1 MSKVLIVEDEVKIA
15 QLLTDYLAQSNLE
28 TVMVHDG
35 NAVLDLVHNQAFDI
49 ILLDLMLPG
58 KDGITLC
65 KEIRRFSAVPII
77 MVTARVDEIDRLIGL
92 ELGADDYICKPFS
105 PREVVARVKA
115 VLRRTQSPVSSR
127 QSLEGS
133 VSDTNTA
140 NSKCKIVELD
150 PDKYQARVFDTPVE
164 LTAIE
169 FNLLQILAKEPGRIY
184 SRSQLINHVYQDH
197 RVVSERTID
206 SHIKKLRR
214 KLNDIKPDME
224 LVQSV
229 YSVGYK
235 LVI

>member
-1 MSKVLIVEDEVKIA
+1 MSKVLIVEDEIKIA
-15 QLLTDYLAQSNLE
+15 QLLTDYLVQSNLD

-35 NAVLDLVHNQAFDI
+35 NAVLDLVREQAFDI

-58 KDGITLC
+58 RDGVTLC
-65 KEIRRFSAVPII
+65 REIRQFSIVPII
-77 MVTARVDEIDRLIGL
+77 MVTAKVDEIDRLIGL

-115 VLRRTQSPVSSR
+115 VLRRTQSQT
-127 QSLEGS
+127 QSLGQAESGT
-133 VSDTNTA
+133 DTI
-140 NSKCKIVELD
+140 NSKPKIIELD
-150 PDKYQARVFDTPVE
+150 PDKYQARVFGTPVE

-184 SRSQLINHVYQDH
+184 SRSQLIDHVYEDH

-206 SHIKKLRR
+206 SHVKKLRK

-235 LVI
+235 LEI